1 MSKIQGRPIARS
13 ALFTTFA
20 RVSEG
25 QPAYRNFRGE
35 NQCADQKRRRGITLV
50 SKNKLSIA
58 CAMLF
63 CGLASAAIAQD
74 KPATP
79 VKIGVLGDMS
89 GVYQALSGKGAV
101 AAVELAVE
109 DMGGKVLG
117 RPIEIVSADHQN
129 KTDIGS
135 TIARRWYDQEG
146 VSAIVDVV
154 GSGVSLAVSAVANER
169 KKVFLASNGATSAL
183 NMAQCNPYTVQWR
196 SDTFAAAKAI
206 TEATM
211 KTGAKTWYVIGADY
225 NLGHALER
233 EMTQIVNSS
242 GGKMLGSV
250 FHPLGTSDFAS
261 YILSAQNSGAQ
272 IVALAN
278 AGDDMVNALKTADEF
293 GLLNSAKIVSGLVF
307 ITDIHALGLK
317 TTKGLVLSTDFYWD
331 MDDKTRAWADRYYK
345 KMGSMPNLSH
355 AADYSATLQYLKA
368 MEAAKSDK
376 ADDVMAMMHKMPL
389 DDMYARHAVLRED
402 NLMMHD
408 MLLAQVKTPEES
420 KRPWDYYKILD
431 VVPGEKAFRPL
442 NESKCPMVKK

>member
-1 MSKIQGRPIARS
+1 M
-13 ALFTTFA
+13 F
-20 RVSEG
+20 
-25 QPAYRNFRGE
+25 
-35 NQCADQKRRRGITLV
+35 
-50 SKNKLSIA
+50 KNKLSIA
-58 CAMLF
+58 CAILL
-63 CGLASAAIAQD
+63 GGAASAAVAQD
-74 KPATP
+74 KPAP
-79 VKIGVLGDMS
+79 VRIGVLGDMT
-89 GVYQALSGKGAV
+89 GIYQSLSGKGAV

-117 RPIEIVSADHQN
+117 RPIEILSADHQN
-129 KTDIGS
+129 KTDIGGA
-135 TIARRWYDQEG
+135 IARRWYDQEG

-154 GSGVSLAVSAVANER
+154 GSGVSLAVATAANEK

-196 SDTFAAAKAI
+196 SDTFAASKAI
-206 TEATM
+206 TEAMM
-211 KTGAKTWYVIGADY
+211 KTGAKTWFVVGADY
-225 NLGHALER
+225 NLGHALEQ
-233 EMTQIVNSS
+233 EMTLIVNSS

-272 IVALAN
+272 VLALAD

-293 GLLNSAKIVSGLVF
+293 GLLKSTKVVSGLVF
-307 ITDIHALGLK
+307 LTDIHALGLK
-317 TTKGLVLSTDFYWD
+317 TTKGLLLSSDFYWD

-345 KMGSMPNLSH
+345 KMGAMPNLSQ
-355 AADYSATLQYLKA
+355 AAGYSATLQYFKA

-376 ADDVMAMMHKMPL
+376 AEDVLAMMHKMPL

-402 NLMMHD
+402 NLMTHD

-442 NESKCPMVKK
+442 SESKCTMVKK

>member
-1 MSKIQGRPIARS
+1 LSGFSRKTNVPVKSKRGKTSMSR
-13 ALFTTFA
+13 
-20 RVSEG
+20 
-25 QPAYRNFRGE
+25 
-35 NQCADQKRRRGITLV
+35 
-50 SKNKLSIA
+50 NKLSIV
-58 CAMLF
+58 CAVLLS
-63 CGLASAAIAQD
+63 GLASTAMAQD
-74 KPATP
+74 KTAVP
-79 VKIGVLGDMS
+79 VRIGVLGDMS
-89 GVYQALSGKGAV
+89 GVYQSLSGKGAV
-101 AAVELAVE
+101 VAAGLAVE

-117 RPIEIVSADHQN
+117 RPIEILTADHQN

-135 TIARRWYDQEG
+135 AIARRWFDQEG
-146 VSAIVDVV
+146 ASAIVDAV
-154 GSGVSLAVSAVANER
+154 GSGVSLAVAAVANER
-169 KKVFLASNGATSAL
+169 KRVFLASNGATSEL

-278 AGDDMVNALKTADEF
+278 AGDDMVHALKTADEF

-307 ITDIHALGLK
+307 ITDIHALGLE

-331 MDDKTRAWADRYYK
+331 MDDKTRAWADRYFK
-345 KMGSMPNLSH
+345 KMGSMPNLSQ

-376 ADDVMAMMHKMPL
+376 AEDVLAMMHKMPL
-389 DDMYARHAVLRED
+389 DDMYARHAVLRQD
-402 NLMMHD
+402 TL
-408 MLLAQVKTPEES
+408 
-420 KRPWDYYKILD
+420 
-431 VVPGEKAFRPL
+431 
-442 NESKCPMVKK
+442 

>member
-1 MSKIQGRPIARS
+1 MSKNRLPIA
-13 ALFTTFA
+13 FA
-20 RVSEG
+20 ILLGGV
-25 QPAYRNFRGE
+25 
-35 NQCADQKRRRGITLV
+35 
-50 SKNKLSIA
+50 
-58 CAMLF
+58 
-63 CGLASAAIAQD
+63 ASAAIAQD
-74 KPATP
+74 KPVP

-89 GVYQALSGKGAV
+89 GIYQALSGKGAV
-101 AAVELAVE
+101 AAVELAAE

-129 KTDIGS
+129 KTDIGGA
-135 TIARRWYDQEG
+135 IARRWYDQEG

-154 GSGVSLAVSAVANER
+154 GSGVSLAVAAAANEK

-196 SDTFAAAKAI
+196 SDTFAASKAI
-206 TEATM
+206 TEAMM
-211 KTGAKTWYVIGADY
+211 KTGAKTWFVIGADY
-225 NLGHALER
+225 NLGHALEQ

-272 IVALAN
+272 VLALAD
-278 AGDDMVNALKTADEF
+278 AGDDMVNALKTAEEF
-293 GLLNSAKIVSGLVF
+293 GLLKTVKIVSGLVF
-307 ITDIHALGLK
+307 MTDIHALGLK

-331 MDDKTRAWADRYYK
+331 MDDQTRAWSERYYK
-345 KMGSMPNLSH
+345 KMGVMPNLSH
-355 AADYSATLQYLKA
+355 AGDYSAALQYFKA

-376 ADDVMAMMHKMPL
+376 AEDVLAMMHKMPL
-389 DDMYARHAVLRED
+389 DDMYARHAVLRQD
-402 NLMMHD
+402 NLMIHD
-408 MLLAQVKTPEES
+408 MLMAQVKTPEES

-442 NESKCPMVKK
+442 SESKCPMVKK